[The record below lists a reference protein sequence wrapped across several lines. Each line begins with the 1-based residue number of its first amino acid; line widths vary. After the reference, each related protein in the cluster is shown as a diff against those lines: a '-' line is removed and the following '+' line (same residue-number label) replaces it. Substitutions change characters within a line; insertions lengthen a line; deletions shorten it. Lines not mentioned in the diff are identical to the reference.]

1 RRSASARWLEVAVK
15 RASYHRADLV
25 TAVSR
30 GLADQLAG
38 ALGLGAHRIRV
49 VYNPVVPDDVSVRA
63 AEPVDHPWF
72 AGSIPVVVACGR
84 LVKEK
89 DYPTLLAAFRQIS
102 ARRPARLVI
111 LGDGPDRE
119 NVEALAGSLGLSPA
133 VHFAGFQANPWKYFA
148 RSRVLLHASRAEG
161 LPGALIQAMA
171 CGTPVVSTD
180 CD

>member
-1 RRSASARWLEVAVK
+1 
-15 RASYHRADLV
+15 
-25 TAVSR
+25 
-30 GLADQLAG
+30 
-38 ALGLGAHRIRV
+38 
-49 VYNPVVPDDVSVRA
+49 
-63 AEPVDHPWF
+63 
-72 AGSIPVVVACGR
+72 
-84 LVKEK
+84 
-89 DYPTLLAAFRQIS
+89 
-102 ARRPARLVI
+102 RPARLVI

-180 CD
+180 CDFGPREVIEQSGHDGVLVPVGDAGALAAAADALLVEPERRDRMAAMAACSAARFSIASAVDRYQDAIEG